1 VTPKEKAVI
10 DAAIEAN
17 PIGRLPSTAEQT
29 VLRQAVHELIFNC
42 PQCNAGG
49 HTCPG
54 DGNPISHTA
63 TDCLDEEPVLD
74 EPVWVETAWKYVRRG
89 DTVRMRDGGT
99 PAEVQAIC
107 VQEFGQNIESR
118 WSEDY
123 GRWFDNY
130 KGAWKHLE
138 VSVRLSL
145 APEKIIPF
153 PPNAAVQVLMN
164 AERRAIHLLTEQLG
178 GTEIPT

>member
-1 VTPKEKAVI
+1 MTPEEKAVI
-10 DAAIEAN
+10 DAAIEWASGA
-17 PIGRLPSTAEQT
+17 PILNTLSTA
-29 VLRQAVHELIFNC
+29 LHDAVNQLIVSC
-42 PQCNAGG
+42 PQRNAGG

-54 DGNPISHTA
+54 DGNSISHTA
-63 TDCLDEEPVLD
+63 TDCGEHDEPASD

-89 DTVRMRDGGT
+89 DRVRMRDGGT

-130 KGAWKHLE
+130 KGAWNHLE
-138 VSVRLSL
+138 VIVRLSL

-178 GTEIPT
+178 GVEIPG